1 MEFKENLKQLR
12 IQKGLTQAELAEK
25 LFVSRSTVA
34 KWENGLGLP
43 NPESMALL
51 EKLFD
56 ISVSEL
62 ATEEPEEVIVK
73 KNQKLRIIGEI
84 IVWTISLAAPILM
97 LYLSFAIY
105 NGDYG
110 FTPEMA
116 AGSYADD
123 EYIDTGDYRIYYFA
137 FEGVLEDGRPWS
149 DLQGFRPVKRHFWGC
164 TVSEDDYAHR
174 VFTKDNY
181 VVGRL
186 YTIKGENGYYN
197 LIDKAG
203 YYTAEEYGKPMIW
216 DIPAELITVTAIT
229 VSGVEYELR
238 EGFFFITEDPVRY
251 FKIGDAWYDVVE

>member
-12 IQKGLTQAELAEK
+12 IQNGLTQAQLAEK

-43 NPESMALL
+43 NSESMALL

-73 KNQKLRIIGEI
+73 KNRKLRLIGEI
-84 IVWTISLAAPILM
+84 IIWTISLAVPILM

-116 AGSYADD
+116 AGVFADD
-123 EYIDTGDYRIYYFA
+123 EYIDTGDYRIYYFM
-137 FEGVLEDGRPWS
+137 FEGDWDDGRHWS
-149 DLQGFRPVKRHFWGC
+149 QLQGFKPVKKNFFGC
-164 TVSEDDYAHR
+164 TVSEDDYTYK
-174 VFTKDNY
+174 VFTKNNY

-186 YTIKGENGYYN
+186 YTIKGDNGYYN
-197 LIDKAG
+197 LISKAG
-203 YYTAEEYGKPMIW
+203 IYKAGEQGGLSW
-216 DIPAELITVTAIT
+216 DIPGELITATAVTI
-229 VSGVEYELR
+229 SGVEYELQN
-238 EGFFFITEDPVRY
+238 GFFFITDEPVRC
-251 FKIGDAWYDVVE
+251 FFIGDEYYDIE